1 MFKRGKDIM
10 RNSSKPILNRLV
22 KCLRKFPQQKIQ
34 ITGHTDPLK
43 PNYGE
48 GSKFS
53 NVILGLKR
61 AETMVKALVQLKF
74 NAGRIIVISRGAQ
87 MPVSIGKRNKD
98 LEKNRRVEI
107 ISKPSF

>member
-1 MFKRGKDIM
+1 M
-10 RNSSKPILNRLV
+10 RDSQKPILNRLV
-22 KCLRKFPQQKIQ
+22 KCLRKYPQQMIK

-74 NAGRIIVISRGAQ
+74 NAGRFIVIRA
-87 MPVSIGKRNKD
+87 PLFRKNLINKRVPNWVS
-98 LEKNRRVEI
+98 
-107 ISKPSF
+107 